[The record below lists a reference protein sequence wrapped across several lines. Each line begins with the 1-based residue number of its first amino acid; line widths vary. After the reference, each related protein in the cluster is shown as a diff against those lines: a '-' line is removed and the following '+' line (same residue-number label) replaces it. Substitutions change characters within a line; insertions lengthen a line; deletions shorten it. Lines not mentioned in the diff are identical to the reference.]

1 MQVCL
6 NKWDFNS
13 HPCRPDRV
21 TAYGRFLPIFCRVVE
36 SIDPIRALCAPLN
49 AEVVDST
56 ETALLG
62 WARCEMQKR
71 KIKKQ
76 Q

>member
-1 MQVCL
+1 MRC
-6 NKWDFNS
+6 S
-13 HPCRPDRV
+13 GIYG
-21 TAYGRFLPIFCRVVE
+21 TAGADSADHLMPWKYLPIFCRVVE

-49 AEVVDST
+49 AEVVDAT

>member
-1 MQVCL
+1 MPW
-6 NKWDFNS
+6 K
-13 HPCRPDRV
+13 
-21 TAYGRFLPIFCRVVE
+21 YLPIFCRGVE

-49 AEVVDST
+49 AEVVDAT